1 MSDARYL
8 VENTLIP
15 HTAFQNATSRL
26 EQCYDYANGA
36 SEPICIAILGESRTG
51 KSRVLEECCIQ
62 HPPNRNDDGLT
73 IPILRVKVPSKPT
86 VKSLAETMLYAMRDE
101 KFDKGTE
108 NVKTNRLRV
117 LMRSAGTKMVMLD
130 EFQHF
135 YDMGTH
141 KIMHHVADWLK
152 ILVDDCRFALVV
164 AGLENCSTVINQN
177 EQLAGRFLSPIVMPR
192 FKWENVEH
200 REEFIGILGAFQD
213 SIGATFDIPDFDSA
227 DMAFRFYCGT
237 GGLVGYLSKFL
248 RQAVG
253 NAILH
258 NRKSI
263 SIEDLSIAH
272 MESVWSKET
281 LSDIS
286 SPFSRDF
293 RAVPSIAVLEKIAM
307 IGVPDAPVEKPK
319 KRKSKVI
326 ANSSRQVLSAS

>member
-1 MSDARYL
+1 MTDAKYI
-8 VENTLIP
+8 VENTLVP
-15 HTAFQNATSRL
+15 HTAFEKATSRL
-26 EQCYDYANGA
+26 EQCYTFANGA

-51 KSRVLEECCIQ
+51 KSRVLEECYAK
-62 HPPNRNDDGLT
+62 HPQVRNEDGLT
-73 IPILRVKVPSKPT
+73 VPILRVKVPSKPT
-86 VKSLAETMLYAMRDE
+86 VKSLAETMLYAMRDD

-108 NVKTNRLRV
+108 SVKTNRLRL
-117 LMRSAGTKMVMLD
+117 LMRNTGTKMVMLD

-135 YDMGTH
+135 YDMGTR

-152 ILVDDCRFALVV
+152 ILVDDCRVALVV

-200 REEFIGILGAFQD
+200 RDEFIGILGAFQD
-213 SIGATFDIPDFDSA
+213 SIGSTFDIPDFDSA

-248 RQAVG
+248 RQVVWNAVE
-253 NAILH
+253 N
-258 NRKSI
+258 NKKCI
-263 SIEDLSIAH
+263 SIEDLALAH

-281 LSDIS
+281 LSDIN

-293 RAVPSIAVLEKIAM
+293 KPVPTIALLESIAK
-307 IGVPDAPVEKPK
+307 IGVPVLPVEKSRICK
-319 KRKSKVI
+319 AKVI
-326 ANSSRQVLSAS
+326 SSSSRQILSAS

>member
-1 MSDARYL
+1 MIDAKYI
-8 VENTLIP
+8 VENTLVP
-15 HTAFQNATSRL
+15 HTAFEKAASRL
-26 EQCYDYANGA
+26 EQCYNYANGA

-51 KSRVLEECCIQ
+51 KSRVLEECYAK
-62 HPPNRNDDGLT
+62 HPQVRNEDGLT
-73 IPILRVKVPSKPT
+73 VPILRVKVPSKPT
-86 VKSLAETMLYAMRDE
+86 VKSLAEIMLYAMRDD

-108 NVKTNRLRV
+108 NVKTNRLRL
-117 LMRSAGTKMVMLD
+117 LMRNTGTKMVMLD

-135 YDMGTH
+135 YDMGTS

-152 ILVDDCRFALVV
+152 ILVDDCRVALVV
-164 AGLENCSTVINQN
+164 AGLEKCSAVINQN

-213 SIGATFDIPDFDSA
+213 SIGSTFDIPDFDSA

-248 RQAVG
+248 RQVVW
-253 NAILH
+253 NAIEN

-263 SIEDLSIAH
+263 SIEDLAFAH

-293 RAVPSIAVLEKIAM
+293 KPVPSIALLDKIAM
-307 IGVPDAPVEKPK
+307 IGVPVEPIEPPR
-319 KRKSKVI
+319 KRKAKAI
-326 ANSSRQVLSAS
+326 SSSARQVLSAS